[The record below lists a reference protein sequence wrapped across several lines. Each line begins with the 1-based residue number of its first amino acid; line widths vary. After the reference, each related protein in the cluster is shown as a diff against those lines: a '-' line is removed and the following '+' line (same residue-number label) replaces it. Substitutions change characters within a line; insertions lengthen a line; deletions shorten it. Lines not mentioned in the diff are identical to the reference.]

1 MRAPITFA
9 MLVLAAMVGFL
20 TVAVAQ
26 PVLPPAPATPPYPAP
41 QQPPVATQPNGV
53 YGPTVAPGL
62 GGLYN
67 VLNYGRNGA
76 RCTPSPLVATA
87 CK

>member
-1 MRAPITFA
+1 MRATITFA
-9 MLVLAAMVGFL
+9 ALVLAAMVGFL
-20 TVAVAQ
+20 AVAVAQ

-41 QQPPVATQPNGV
+41 QQPPVAVQPTPGAI
-53 YGPTVAPGL
+53 VAPGL

-67 VLNYGRNGA
+67 VLNYGRNGP
-76 RCTPSPLVATA
+76 RCTPSPLVPTA